1 MSDYLS
7 IALALVK
14 ILLIL
19 AFTGLSIITIIG
31 LFHPLVFNV
40 KLRASQLG
48 QRAEIW
54 GAYLFGMLKI
64 GIVATPV
71 NQDVILKF
79 LFWKMILQKNRRQK
93 AARPGR
99 QPGPPFA
106 QPPAAPPGKDIDST
120 TDHPD
125 QPEAP
130 PPAQKSEEQAIQPHS
145 AAPAQQTKPVSST
158 ISEPTL
164 PSEPPSASLPTQ
176 SPATPAAGVVESAA
190 PQSGQSKPELATA
203 GPVEEPP
210 PVDTAVEIQTTPEK
224 ERAAAEP
231 EEITPA
237 RPVEPTPVDTR
248 PLKPVSEVHTEKPT
262 GEKPADKEAAAEKPG
277 DGWQSK
283 FRRFRRDFDRRY
295 RQIRGWLR
303 TFMRKWKV
311 LYPVFLRFWRR
322 GKKGLSIDG
331 TALLL
336 RYALHEP
343 YLTGM
348 FHANLAV
355 MSGFVGRFGV
365 NFKPVPVFSQP
376 CIYAR
381 GHSTAVIRPWRF
393 AAAIVGLFLEPDLY
407 RQLWQAFKWY
417 RARRQGL

>member
-7 IALALVK
+7 IAFALLQL
-14 ILLIL
+14 LLIL
-19 AFTGLSIITIIG
+19 AVTGCSIIAVIG

-40 KLRASQLG
+40 RLRASQLG

-54 GAYLFGMLKI
+54 GAYLFGTLKI
-64 GIVATPV
+64 GIVATPA

-79 LFWKMILQKNRRQK
+79 LFWKKLLQRNRRQK
-93 AARPGR
+93 VARPGSR
-99 QPGPPFA
+99 TTGPSDQPPGPSVEKSTYSSPEGKSRPDTA
-106 QPPAAPPGKDIDST
+106 TSKPETEEKTAPAHPAELSQQIETPASEMPAPVTPPEPAPVSLPASPAPASADDKDST
-120 TDHPD
+120 TIPGV
-125 QPEAP
+125 
-130 PPAQKSEEQAIQPHS
+130 
-145 AAPAQQTKPVSST
+145 QTKAEVVT
-158 ISEPTL
+158 TEP
-164 PSEPPSASLPTQ
+164 
-176 SPATPAAGVVESAA
+176 
-190 PQSGQSKPELATA
+190 LA
-203 GPVEEPP
+203 EEPP
-210 PVDTAVEIQTTPEK
+210 QQQTPDVIQTTP
-224 ERAAAEP
+224 
-231 EEITPA
+231 A
-237 RPVEPTPVDTR
+237 RPIEPTPVDTL
-248 PLKPVSEVHTEKPT
+248 PLKPVSEVHPEKSAA
-262 GEKPADKEAAAEKPG
+262 EKPADREETAEAQIK

-283 FRRFRRDFDRRY
+283 FRRFRRDFNRRY

-311 LYPVFLRFWRR
+311 LYPVFLRFWHR
-322 GKKGLSIDG
+322 GKKGMSIDG
-331 TALLL
+331 TSLLL

-381 GHSTAVIRPWRF
+381 GHSAAVIRPWRF
-393 AAAIVGLFLEPDLY
+393 AAAIAGLLLEPDLY

-417 RARRQGL
+417 RARRQSA